1 MGVVVMTGGTSG
13 LGAVAARRLVE
24 AHIDLVLGARG
35 EGAYSGQSL
44 PLDLTRLNDVRRF
57 ATRVEHMLGSG
68 TIDALVLNAGGYARG
83 RTSEGYDKTFVL
95 NHLAHYLL
103 IRLLWTR
110 ISEGGTVVLTTSGTH
125 DPAEHTV
132 VSPPRH
138 ANAEWLA
145 KPELDPNRDRSPRV
159 AGGRA
164 YSSAK
169 LCVVLTARALRARP
183 DTEARRLHVIAYDP
197 GPTPGTGLVRDQGAL
212 VRFVWERLGTPLRL
226 IMRKA
231 NTIEVAGSTL
241 AALALGTIRPPDGRV
256 YAALRRGVLTSP
268 PLSELAR
275 RDDIMNAL
283 WSDSAQLVGLG
294 SA

>member
-1 MGVVVMTGGTSG
+1 MIQRSTQSF
-13 LGAVAARRLVE
+13 
-24 AHIDLVLGARG
+24 HPRG
-35 EGAYSGQSL
+35 MQTPNGSRSRS
-44 PLDLTRLNDVRRF
+44 LTRI
-57 ATRVEHMLGSG
+57 G
-68 TIDALVLNAGGYARG
+68 TG
-83 RTSEGYDKTFVL
+83 
-95 NHLAHYLL
+95 
-103 IRLLWTR
+103 
-110 ISEGGTVVLTTSGTH
+110 
-125 DPAEHTV
+125 
-132 VSPPRH
+132 RH
-138 ANAEWLA
+138 AW
-145 KPELDPNRDRSPRV
+145 P
-159 AGGRA
+159 GGRA